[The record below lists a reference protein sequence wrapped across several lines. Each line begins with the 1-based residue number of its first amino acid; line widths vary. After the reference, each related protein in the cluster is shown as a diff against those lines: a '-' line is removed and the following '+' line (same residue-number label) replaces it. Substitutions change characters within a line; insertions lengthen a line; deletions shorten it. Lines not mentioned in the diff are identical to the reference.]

1 MIVEN
6 KPPTRRPFR
15 LAPLVALA
23 AVLALSAA
31 IPAGA
36 SAAGSSLQWK
46 TGQASLPVTKSTGA
60 EWSGKIKVTDPNS
73 PAGSISVECT
83 DTISANVGPH
93 GEGQIT
99 GVTTSSCV
107 GSEACAAAGAS
118 MTPVGLPWSME
129 LATLEGSRD
138 VRMSSFHEPGFKFV
152 CKVLG
157 LTNEDTCSMPLLGK
171 FSKLEGAVFAF
182 LKSEELDCSQSG
194 RQTGYVTGTQ
204 EASSNL
210 LGVEEGTP
218 VWNAAGSPI
227 TSEKAVKW
235 SSGTTT
241 LVDQPSGPNGAPWG
255 VTCEESGEGTV
266 SSAGAGTVTKITFS
280 GCKQSANSECNGTDS
295 LEALHLGW
303 KTQLYLGGKEAFSN
317 AIAEGTA
324 GTVAFKIK
332 CEAHGLKGEDTCTA
346 AAGTSGRLAS
356 FLTNGIESG
365 VRSKYYEIGSGV
377 SLTCSRGG
385 SENSELKES
394 NHTIKLSNGQT
405 LTVSE

>member
-1 MIVEN
+1 MIVDN
-6 KPPTRRPFR
+6 KPPARRPLR
-15 LAPLVALA
+15 LAPLVALVA
-23 AVLALSAA
+23 ALALSAA

-36 SAAGSSLQWK
+36 SAVGSSLQWK

-60 EWSGKIKVTDPNS
+60 EWKGKIKVTDPNS
-73 PAGSISVECT
+73 PAGSTSVECA
-83 DTISANVGPH
+83 DTISAKVGPH

-107 GSEACAAAGAS
+107 GSETCAATGAS
-118 MTPVGLPWSME
+118 MTALGLPWSME
-129 LATLEGSRD
+129 LATVEGSRN
-138 VRMSSFHEPGFKFV
+138 VRMFGWHLPGFKFV

-157 LTNEDTCSMPLLGK
+157 VTSEDSCTMNLIGK

-182 LKSEELDCSQSG
+182 LKSAELDCSQSG
-194 RQTGYVTGTQ
+194 RQTGYATGTQ
-204 EASSNL
+204 EANSNL

-218 VWNAAGSPI
+218 IWQAAGASI

-235 SSGTTT
+235 SKGTTT

-266 SSAGAGTVTKITFS
+266 SSLGTGTITAITFT
-280 GCKQSANSECNGTDS
+280 GCKQSTVSECNGTDS
-295 LEALHLGW
+295 LEARHLPW
-303 KTQLYLGGKEAFSN
+303 NTQLYLGGKEAFSN
-317 AIAEGTA
+317 AIAEGA
-324 GTVAFKIK
+324 SGTVGFTIK
-332 CEAHGLKGEDTCTA
+332 CETQGLKLEDTCTA

-365 VRSKYYEIGSGV
+365 VRAKYYEIGSGV
-377 SLTCSRGG
+377 SLTCNRGG

-394 NHTIKLSNGQT
+394 THTIKLSNGQT
-405 LTVSE
+405 LTVSG